1 MESTREQVL
10 HLLQTRGDATVAG
23 LAETLGVGPASIRR
37 HLDHLRVDGLVD
49 VRLEHH
55 GVGRPSFVFYSTE
68 DGAERTPAGYSRL
81 LSRLYAG
88 LRSLDHAQVRGRDGA
103 EVLRTAFG
111 AAAKQVA
118 QEHQAEVAADSLED
132 RVAQTSQALQS
143 EGIVDDWTERE
154 DGYHLTN
161 SACPYR
167 QAAMAS
173 SGPCELDRRTIELLV
188 AAPVRQIGRIVDGQ
202 AICEYVV
209 APERQK
215 QTR

>member
-10 HLLQTRGDATVAG
+10 HLLQARGDATVAA
-23 LAETLGVGPASIRR
+23 LAEALGVGQASLRR

-55 GVGRPSFVFYSTE
+55 GVGRPSFVFYPTE
-68 DGAERTPAGYSRL
+68 KGTERTPAGYSRL

-88 LRSLDHAQVRGRDGA
+88 LRSLDQAQVRGRDGA
-103 EVLRTAFG
+103 EVLRTTFG
-111 AAAKQVA
+111 AVAEQVA
-118 QEHQAEVAADSLED
+118 QEHQAEVAADSLEG
-132 RVAQTSQALQS
+132 RVAQTSHALQS
-143 EGIVDDWTERE
+143 EGIVDGWTERE

-167 QAAMAS
+167 QAAMANH
-173 SGPCELDRRTIELLV
+173 GPCELDRRAIELLV

-215 QTR
+215 QTG